1 MSGEFF
7 TELLDFGALGLF
19 AGFLVWLYVG
29 MQKRMDALVDR
40 FQDQLNQINAD
51 YDDRVDK
58 MRERLMA
65 MSAHKVT
72 DIKAAVVS
80 VEDQVE
86 KNAQKLDSALV
97 KLDEGLKAMKDH
109 YAEAE
114 IYRRIK
120 EARKE

>member
-1 MSGEFF
+1 MES
-7 TELLDFGALGLF
+7 LLADGHLGVF
-19 AGFLVWLYVG
+19 AAFLVYQFVT
-29 MQKRMDALVDR
+29 MQKRLDALVGS
-40 FQDQLNQINAD
+40 FQEQLDKINED
-51 YDDRVDK
+51 YDGRIEK

-72 DIKAAVVS
+72 DIKAVVAS

-97 KLDEGLKAMKDH
+97 KLDEGLRAMKDH

-114 IYRRIK
+114 ISRRIK
-120 EARKE
+120 EAKKE

>member
-29 MQKRMDALVDR
+29 MQKRLDSLVER
-40 FQDQLNQINAD
+40 FQDQLNKINED
-51 YDDRVDK
+51 YDGRIEK
-58 MRERLMA
+58 MRERLMS

-72 DIKAAVVS
+72 DIKAAVIS

-97 KLDEGLKAMKDH
+97 KLDEGLRAMKDH

-114 IYRRIK
+114 ISRRIK
-120 EARKE
+120 EAKKE